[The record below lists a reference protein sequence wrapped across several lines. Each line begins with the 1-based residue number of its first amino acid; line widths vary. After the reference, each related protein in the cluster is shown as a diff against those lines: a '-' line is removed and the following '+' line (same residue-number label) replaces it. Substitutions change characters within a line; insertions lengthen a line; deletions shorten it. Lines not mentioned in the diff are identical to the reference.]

1 MSELLNGI
9 YDDFYKT
16 VIFDE
21 RYKLILEG
29 LKNNIL
35 IAIGAL
41 IVGILLG
48 SIISIVKYTNKERG
62 KFKLLSKIFDIYVN
76 IIRGTP
82 SVLQLMIMYYVIFK
96 TSTIDSVIVGIIAFG
111 INSSAYV
118 AEILRSGFD
127 SIDDGQV
134 EAGLSLGLNFR
145 QVLKYIIIPQAI
157 KVSLPSMGNEFVT
170 LIKETAIAG
179 YIGIEDLTKASD
191 IIASRTYDY
200 FFPLV
205 LVALIYLVLTSVI
218 SKLLKKMERKL
229 NVND

>member
-29 LKNNIL
+29 LKNTIL

-170 LIKETAIAG
+170 LIKETAIDG